1 MLISHGLFSFGV
13 FFGAFVAGPYG
24 TRQQNSGVNKIM
36 ETADVPSWALAT
48 AFDCRDRQGESR
60 PAPTSFLGR
69 LATYNRLLKNANL
82 RHCAP
87 SFAVSAAQYGSFSP
101 SPGMA
106 QNEDVVSQWTTEAF
120 DAE

>member
-48 AFDCRDRQGESR
+48 AFDCRDHQGESR

-69 LATYNRLLKNANL
+69 LATYNRRLKNAN
-82 RHCAP
+82 RGHGAP
-87 SFAVSAAQYGSFSP
+87 LLDFETAHRGSFLSSP
-101 SPGMA
+101 DTA
-106 QNEDVVSQWTTEAF
+106 
-120 DAE
+120 